1 MRPIYGE
8 WPPIVKRK
16 GEIGGP
22 KKVPRSSSGL
32 MSMMIARV
40 TSIVL
45 VFFALAGCDAA
56 ELPEQETLGPNPT
69 IPAPSEA
76 LIPAINVA
84 PAGRWT
90 EGKMPVPAP
99 GLAVN
104 AFAAGLDHPRWLYVL
119 PNGDVL
125 VAETNAP
132 KKDAPSGWKD

>member
-1 MRPIYGE
+1 MRLPLLASIRLGGNLRPIYGE

-22 KKVPRSSSGL
+22 KKVPCSSSGL

-90 EGKMPVPAP
+90 
-99 GLAVN
+99 
-104 AFAAGLDHPRWLYVL
+104 DVL

-125 VAETNAP
+125 VA
-132 KKDAPSGWKD
+132 